1 MNSIY
6 TYIYIYI
13 RLFIVPCWITM
24 KNDPFAEC
32 KCGHLVFLGSIHG
45 MYRSGTTRSLF
56 LRGYW
61 VPLRRAN
68 PGSLSECLSHRY
80 FTAPTIMHPVHRV
93 QQHHN
98 NSLRRRNLQVL
109 YMIYIHHI
117 LYTTSSSSTI
127 YTSYILYEYIF
138 ISLLL

>member
-80 FTAPTIMHPVHRV
+80 FNESTVYCILQGHTNHRPPTATSQQLVAETELTGTI
-93 QQHHN
+93 
-98 NSLRRRNLQVL
+98 
-109 YMIYIHHI
+109 YD
-117 LYTTSSSSTI
+117 I
-127 YTSYILYEYIF
+127 YTSYTVYY
-138 ISLLL
+138 